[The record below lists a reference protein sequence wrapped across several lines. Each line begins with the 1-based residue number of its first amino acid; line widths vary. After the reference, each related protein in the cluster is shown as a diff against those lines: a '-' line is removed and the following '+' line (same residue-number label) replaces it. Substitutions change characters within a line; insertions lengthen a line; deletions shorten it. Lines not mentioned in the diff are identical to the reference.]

1 MSGLL
6 DILKSIWD
14 IICSVWEFL
23 NFLTP
28 LQSLFLFLGLA
39 FLVVCFIS
47 LWREMSDD
55 PKHHSDEYVKNHM
68 HVFASWFDKHPEDKA
83 RYESEPRQFV
93 FIIEDHSSKS
103 DKTSKDS
110 HSPEETPDH
119 SSKKEEEKE

>member
-1 MSGLL
+1 MSDL
-6 DILKSIWD
+6 LKSF
-14 IICSVWEFL
+14 WEFL
-23 NFLTP
+23 KFVWEYLNTLTP
-28 LQSLFLFLGLA
+28 LQTLICIAWAGFCVL
-39 FLVVCFIS
+39 LVVGAFRMGS
-47 LWREMSDD
+47 SN
-55 PKHHSDEYVKNHM
+55 PKHYSDEYVRTHM
-68 HVFASWFDKHPEDKA
+68 SEFDSWFDKHPEDKA

>member
-1 MSGLL
+1 
-6 DILKSIWD
+6 
-14 IICSVWEFL
+14 
-23 NFLTP
+23 
-28 LQSLFLFLGLA
+28 
-39 FLVVCFIS
+39 
-47 LWREMSDD
+47 MSDD